1 MSQTVGSVQANL
13 ARLSTES
20 ASSYDTLL
28 LEAVELKL
36 YYLRDTHTPQEFDDL
51 VDLELIRTLT
61 PSDPETTVKDF
72 VRSIKKRICKIFG

>member
-1 MSQTVGSVQANL
+1 MSQAVGSVQANL

-20 ASSYDTLL
+20 ASYDTLL

-51 VDLELIRTLT
+51 VDLELNRTLT
-61 PSDPETTVKDF
+61 PSDPKTTVKYF
-72 VRSIKKRICKIFG
+72 VRSIKNRICKIFR